1 MTFARLIR
9 IGFHR
14 LRSIFRQGAVDREV
28 SREIAFHVD
37 LLVQEYIAAGMRPE
51 EARRRACQTFGNPAL
66 LEEQCRD
73 QRRVSWVRD
82 IRQDVVY
89 GVRTLRRTPGFAVV
103 AAVSLAL
110 GIGANAAV
118 FSVLNSALLRPLPF
132 PDAGRLTILR
142 TIDVQGGRQ
151 ANASLPDYLAWKE
164 RARSF
169 DAIEASLVDQRDLG
183 SEENGSPAERIGGAL
198 FTPGLFP
205 LLGARPLLGRLPT
218 DDDLTN
224 TRPASVVII
233 SHRLWQRRF
242 ASDPNILNRTV
253 RFGAITFSIV
263 GVMAPDFRYPDDGVE
278 YWVPMRLLG
287 RERQASARFY
297 VVVGRL
303 KSAVTVDQAQAELDN
318 IALALTGEAPDIHGG
333 WGARVQ
339 PMHEALWGWTVAP
352 LLTLQIATALVLAI
366 ACANVAALM
375 LARGSG
381 RTPEIALR
389 AALGASRG
397 RIVRQLLT
405 ESVLLACLGAA
416 MGLFVA
422 WVSLRGLA
430 RLTPP
435 LGAMQLTAVSLD
447 ARLLAGLAVIAV
459 ATGLVFGIV
468 PALSTS
474 GIELMNVANRTSPGA
489 GRSRRVH
496 RLREALVVAQI
507 SLALVLLIGSGL
519 LMKSFLRQATR
530 DLNFDPNG
538 VLAFEY
544 RIPGPGYYKPIGT
557 YQGHPYFPVPPLI
570 IASVERVHERLRPV
584 PGIESV
590 AGISLQPVD
599 SPIVPILSL
608 RVEGRAQPRTDAER
622 SWSSARYFLITS
634 DLFATLRT
642 PVIRGRELDARD
654 TAAAPWVAIVNE
666 AMANRFWPGEDPIG
680 KRFRLDV
687 LPEEQVREV
696 VGVVRDIP
704 IRLNQV
710 SGEPIVYAS
719 YLQQPSHYRAPWAN
733 MHGHMTFMVRSSVDP
748 LSLVPAVRRAVAAVD
763 PDRPIFNIRSVEA
776 ALDQSVRARHSYVFV
791 LSVFAVAATLLAS
804 VGLYGVTAYAVA
816 QRTREIGIRIV
827 LGAGTRD
834 VIETIGRHVL
844 IVIVAG
850 LGIGIAGSLLL
861 TRLIATQLW
870 TVRPTDPATY
880 IGVSLLLAAVA
891 LGACVLPVLRA
902 LRVDPILTLHAE

>member
-1 MTFARLIR
+1 MEPALVSGAVAVETHVGLRNRKSEIGNRKSGIGNRESGIEMTFARLIR

-51 EARRRACQTFGNPAL
+51 EARRRACQAFGNPAL

-89 GVRTLRRTPGFAVV
+89 GLRTLRRTPGFAVV

-253 RFGAITFSIV
+253 QFGAITFSIV

-318 IALALTGEAPDIHGG
+318 IASALAGEAPDIHGG

-381 RTPEIALR
+381 RTPEIAMR

-405 ESVLLACLGAA
+405 ESVPVGVRGSGDGAVRGVGEPA
-416 MGLFVA
+416 GSRAADAATGRNATDRGEPRRAPARGPGRHRSCHRSGVRHRA
-422 WVSLRGLA
+422 GAEHLRDRTDERGQSHIT
-430 RLTPP
+430 RC
-435 LGAMQLTAVSLD
+435 GQ
-447 ARLLAGLAVIAV
+447 V
-459 ATGLVFGIV
+459 AT
-468 PALSTS
+468 
-474 GIELMNVANRTSPGA
+474 
-489 GRSRRVH
+489 
-496 RLREALVVAQI
+496 
-507 SLALVLLIGSGL
+507 
-519 LMKSFLRQATR
+519 
-530 DLNFDPNG
+530 
-538 VLAFEY
+538 
-544 RIPGPGYYKPIGT
+544 
-557 YQGHPYFPVPPLI
+557 
-570 IASVERVHERLRPV
+570 RP
-584 PGIESV
+584 
-590 AGISLQPVD
+590 Q
-599 SPIVPILSL
+599 
-608 RVEGRAQPRTDAER
+608 
-622 SWSSARYFLITS
+622 
-634 DLFATLRT
+634 
-642 PVIRGRELDARD
+642 
-654 TAAAPWVAIVNE
+654 TA
-666 AMANRFWPGEDPIG
+666 
-680 KRFRLDV
+680 
-687 LPEEQVREV
+687 
-696 VGVVRDIP
+696 
-704 IRLNQV
+704 
-710 SGEPIVYAS
+710 
-719 YLQQPSHYRAPWAN
+719 
-733 MHGHMTFMVRSSVDP
+733 
-748 LSLVPAVRRAVAAVD
+748 
-763 PDRPIFNIRSVEA
+763 
-776 ALDQSVRARHSYVFV
+776 
-791 LSVFAVAATLLAS
+791 
-804 VGLYGVTAYAVA
+804 
-816 QRTREIGIRIV
+816 
-827 LGAGTRD
+827 
-834 VIETIGRHVL
+834 
-844 IVIVAG
+844 
-850 LGIGIAGSLLL
+850 
-861 TRLIATQLW
+861 
-870 TVRPTDPATY
+870 
-880 IGVSLLLAAVA
+880 
-891 LGACVLPVLRA
+891 
-902 LRVDPILTLHAE
+902 